1 MFLLFSW
8 PASARAWFNN
18 WQRWLG
24 SPAVD
29 PIGWSFPVVEGYR
42 QMIHTITF
50 LASAISHTV
59 SSSSFPDG
67 FVKQTIWAV
76 RLVQISHNETTLE
89 RCLKMTWSHYN
100 FLTEADILST
110 LCVHVRV
117 CVCVCRGNS
126 PLHYPWSVYNKLR
139 DPEQTSSCHLLSS
152 TKQALKHTHPATLKK
167 NWSHR
172 VNSLLLQ

>member
-8 PASARAWFNN
+8 PASARAWFSN

-76 RLVQISHNETTLE
+76 RLVQISYNETTLE

-117 CVCVCRGNS
+117 CVCVCVCVCAEGTVHS
-126 PLHYPWSVYNKLR
+126 IIPGQSITSSETLSKPAAVIYCHLPNKLSN
-139 DPEQTSSCHLLSS
+139 TH
-152 TKQALKHTHPATLKK
+152 KVHTHTLQ
-167 NWSHR
+167 R
-172 VNSLLLQ
+172 